1 MIRTKS
7 LISDLKEIPQEWAFE
22 YYLKLN
28 EKLTGQNVRITSIF
42 NPGEKNPS
50 MYVYYDEKSSR
61 YKFKDFSVRDK
72 SGDAIHLVMLLFNLD
87 NRGAGARKIIED
99 YNQWNLTNKEDYSIR
114 EFKVRA
120 RYRVTE
126 FKTRAW
132 NTLDKNYW
140 TKYGIT
146 SKILDLYNVVALDSY
161 KLSKEED
168 GEKIELVINGQFIY
182 GYFRNDGTLFKIY
195 QPKVKDRKFLKI
207 KDYIQG
213 TDQLSYKADYLVIC
227 SSLKDMM
234 SLKRIGFTNV
244 EMIAPDSENTIIS
257 KAVIEAY
264 KFKYKAIVTLMD
276 NDSAGI
282 DSMKRYEELYGI
294 PYVHLDL
301 DKDLSDSIASRGL
314 EKVKET
320 LIPLLKQAVNVQST
334 PQNPKE
340 NKG

>member
-22 YYLKLN
+22 YYLNLK
-28 EKLTGQNVRITSIF
+28 EKLTGQNVRLTSIF
-42 NPGEKNPS
+42 NPAEKNPS
-50 MYVYYDEKSSR
+50 MYVYYDAKSGR

-72 SGDAIHLVMLLFNLD
+72 SGDAIALVMLMFNID
-87 NRGAGARKIIED
+87 SRGEGAHKIIED
-99 YNQWNLTNKEDYSIR
+99 YNQWVLTNTEDYSIR

-120 RYRVTE
+120 RYKVTE
-126 FKTRAW
+126 FRTRAW

-146 SKILDLYNVVALDSY
+146 SKILDFYNVVALEHY
-161 KLSKEED
+161 KMSKEED
-168 GEKIELVINGQFIY
+168 GEMKELVINGQFIY
-182 GYFRNDGTLFKIY
+182 GYFRNDGTLYKIY

-213 TDQLSYKADYLVIC
+213 SDQLTYKADYLVIC

-234 SLKRIGFTNV
+234 SLKRMGIINLETV
-244 EMIAPDSENTIIS
+244 APDSENTIIS
-257 KAVIEAY
+257 KAVIDAY

-276 NDSAGI
+276 NDTAGV

-294 PYVHLDL
+294 PYVHLEL
-301 DKDLSDSIASRGL
+301 DKDLSDSIMNPYFLACATNLSI
-314 EKVKET
+314 T
-320 LIPLLKQAVNVQST
+320 TT
-334 PQNPKE
+334 PCATIGRYK
-340 NKG
+340 

>member
-7 LISDLKEIPQEWAFE
+7 LISDLKEIPAEWAFE
-22 YYLKLN
+22 YYLKLK
-28 EKLTGQNVRITSIF
+28 EKLTGQNVRITSVF

-50 MYVYYDEKSSR
+50 MYVYYDEKASK
-61 YKFKDFSVRDK
+61 YKFKDFSVQDK
-72 SGDAIHLVMLLFNLD
+72 SGDAIHLVMLIFDLD
-87 NRGAGARKIIED
+87 SRGKGAQKIIED
-99 YNQWNLTNKEDYSIR
+99 YNQWNLTNKGDYDIR

-120 RYRVTE
+120 RYKVTE

-146 SKILDLYNVVALDSY
+146 SKILDFYNVVALESY
-161 KLSKEED
+161 KMSKEED
-168 GEKIELVINGQFIY
+168 GELKELVITGQFIY

-195 QPKVKDRKFLKI
+195 QPKVKDRKFIKI

-213 TDQLSYKADYLVIC
+213 SDQLSYKEDYLVIC

-234 SLKRIGFTNV
+234 SLKRMGITNLESV
-244 EMIAPDSENTIIS
+244 APDSENTIIS
-257 KAVIEAY
+257 KPVIDAY
-264 KFKYKAIVTLMD
+264 KFKYKKIITLMD
-276 NDSAGI
+276 NDGAGI
-282 DSMKRYEELYGI
+282 DSMKKYEELYNI
-294 PYVHLDL
+294 PYVHLEL

-314 EKVKET
+314 DKVRET

-334 PQNPKE
+334 TQNP
-340 NKG
+340 